1 MEQVKAINQDL
12 HLYLEKNTKNAG
24 IKSLERIKR
33 MPIKK
38 PKKPT
43 KKDILYHLALIRQDI
58 FRLHEKT
65 MLIESVINK
74 YIKMKK
80 DTDKFNKFLQDEIKG
95 AKVEKTKKD
104 KK

>member
-1 MEQVKAINQDL
+1 MA
-12 HLYLEKNTKNAG
+12 
-24 IKSLERIKR
+24 
-33 MPIKK
+33 IKK

-95 AKVEKTKKD
+95 AKVEKTKED

>member
-1 MEQVKAINQDL
+1 MA
-12 HLYLEKNTKNAG
+12 
-24 IKSLERIKR
+24 
-33 MPIKK
+33 IKK

-43 KKDILYHLALIRQDI
+43 KKDILYHIALIRQDI
-58 FRLHEKT
+58 FKLHEKT

-95 AKVEKTKKD
+95 AKVEKTKED

>member
-12 HLYLEKNTKNAG
+12 HLYLENNTKNAG

-38 PKKPT
+38 PT
-43 KKDILYHLALIRQDI
+43 KKDILYHIALIRQDI
-58 FRLHEKT
+58 FKLHEKT

>member
-1 MEQVKAINQDL
+1 
-12 HLYLEKNTKNAG
+12 
-24 IKSLERIKR
+24 

-95 AKVEKTKKD
+95 AKVEKTKED

>member
-12 HLYLEKNTKNAG
+12 HLYLENNTKNAG

-38 PKKPT
+38 PT
-43 KKDILYHLALIRQDI
+43 KKDILYHIALIRQEI

-80 DTDKFNKFLQDEIKG
+80 DTDKFNKYIQDEIKG
-95 AKVEKTKKD
+95 AKSEKAKKA

>member
-1 MEQVKAINQDL
+1 
-12 HLYLEKNTKNAG
+12 
-24 IKSLERIKR
+24 

-58 FRLHEKT
+58 FKLHEKT

-80 DTDKFNKFLQDEIKG
+80 DTDKFNKYLQDQIKG
-95 AKVEKTKKD
+95 AEVEETKKD

>member
-1 MEQVKAINQDL
+1 MEQVRAINQDL
-12 HLYLEKNTKNAG
+12 HLYLENNTKNAG

-38 PKKPT
+38 PKKLT
-43 KKDILYHLALIRQDI
+43 KKDILYHIALIRQDI
-58 FRLHEKT
+58 FKLHEKT

-95 AKVEKTKKD
+95 AKSEKAKKA

>member
-1 MEQVKAINQDL
+1 
-12 HLYLEKNTKNAG
+12 
-24 IKSLERIKR
+24 

-43 KKDILYHLALIRQDI
+43 KKDILYHIALIRQDI
-58 FRLHEKT
+58 FKLHEKT

-80 DTDKFNKFLQDEIKG
+80 DTDKFNKYLQDQIKG
-95 AKVEKTKKD
+95 AEVEETKKD

>member
-1 MEQVKAINQDL
+1 
-12 HLYLEKNTKNAG
+12 
-24 IKSLERIKR
+24 

-43 KKDILYHLALIRQDI
+43 KKDILYHIALIRQDI
-58 FRLHEKT
+58 FKLHEKT

-95 AKVEKTKKD
+95 AKVEKTKED

>member
-1 MEQVKAINQDL
+1 
-12 HLYLEKNTKNAG
+12 
-24 IKSLERIKR
+24 
-33 MPIKK
+33 MPINK

-43 KKDILYHLALIRQDI
+43 KKDILYHIALIRQDI

-74 YIKMKK
+74 YI
-80 DTDKFNKFLQDEIKG
+80 QDEIKG
-95 AKVEKTKKD
+95 AKSEKAKKA

>member
-1 MEQVKAINQDL
+1 
-12 HLYLEKNTKNAG
+12 
-24 IKSLERIKR
+24 

-43 KKDILYHLALIRQDI
+43 KKDILYHLDLIRQDI

-95 AKVEKTKKD
+95 AKVEKTKED

>member
-1 MEQVKAINQDL
+1 
-12 HLYLEKNTKNAG
+12 
-24 IKSLERIKR
+24 

-43 KKDILYHLALIRQDI
+43 KKDILYHIALIRQDI

-74 YIKMKK
+74 YIKMNK
-80 DTDKFNKFLQDEIKG
+80 DTDKFNKYLQNEIKG
-95 AKVEKTKKD
+95 AKVEKTEKD

>member
-1 MEQVKAINQDL
+1 
-12 HLYLEKNTKNAG
+12 
-24 IKSLERIKR
+24 

-58 FRLHEKT
+58 FKLHEKT

-95 AKVEKTKKD
+95 AKVEKTKED

>member
-1 MEQVKAINQDL
+1 
-12 HLYLEKNTKNAG
+12 
-24 IKSLERIKR
+24 

-43 KKDILYHLALIRQDI
+43 KKDILYHVALIRQDI

-80 DTDKFNKFLQDEIKG
+80 DTDKFNKLLKNKIKRDKREIDK
-95 AKVEKTKKD
+95 ED
-104 KK
+104 KKKNKKYFIN